1 MGSFSEQD
9 LSTPSTPFV
18 FFLCPETSF
27 QASFYGIVILLRPGF
42 RKGVIMNKYTRL
54 TIDDRIMIQAELA
67 KKTPLSQIAIK
78 LGKHRSTISREI
90 RSHLVH
96 EKKGTAVWNYNACR
110 HRTHCDRSHICSPC
124 LSERRFKKCR
134 NCILCNRFCPDFSKQ
149 ECSILKKPPYVC
161 NGCGKQGDCTLEK
174 SYYRAQTA
182 DRKYHDVL
190 SEIRKG
196 LSFSEKEISALDD
209 LISPLILKGQ
219 SPHHICITHPDEIMV
234 SESTVYRLI
243 DSGLIKARNIDL
255 PRKVRFRSRRCRVHK
270 KVDRTCRI
278 GRTYDCFLAFMEEN
292 PDIPLVEMDTVEGEK
307 GGKVLLTL
315 HFVQAEMMLA
325 FLRDHNDS
333 RSVIDIFDLLY
344 ETIGHDLFCKVFRVC
359 LTDNGSEFSNPVAL
373 ENSSDGRQRTRIF
386 YCDPGRPDQKGSAER
401 NHEFIRR
408 FFPKGSSFDH
418 CTQEDI
424 RIMMDHINS
433 YHRESIGGRS
443 PYEMFS
449 FMYGEE
455 ILKLLKCHTVP
466 ASEVT
471 LKKSVFRKEVH

>member
-1 MGSFSEQD
+1 
-9 LSTPSTPFV
+9 
-18 FFLCPETSF
+18 
-27 QASFYGIVILLRPGF
+27 
-42 RKGVIMNKYTRL
+42 
-54 TIDDRIMIQAELA
+54 
-67 KKTPLSQIAIK
+67 
-78 LGKHRSTISREI
+78 
-90 RSHLVH
+90 
-96 EKKGTAVWNYNACR
+96 
-110 HRTHCDRSHICSPC
+110 
-124 LSERRFKKCR
+124 
-134 NCILCNRFCPDFSKQ
+134 
-149 ECSILKKPPYVC
+149 
-161 NGCGKQGDCTLEK
+161 
-174 SYYRAQTA
+174 
-182 DRKYHDVL
+182 
-190 SEIRKG
+190 
-196 LSFSEKEISALDD
+196 
-209 LISPLILKGQ
+209 
-219 SPHHICITHPDEIMV
+219 
-234 SESTVYRLI
+234 
-243 DSGLIKARNIDL
+243 
-255 PRKVRFRSRRCRVHK
+255 
-270 KVDRTCRI
+270 
-278 GRTYDCFLAFMEEN
+278 MEEN
-292 PDIPLVEMDTVEGEK
+292 PDTPLVEMDTVEGEK